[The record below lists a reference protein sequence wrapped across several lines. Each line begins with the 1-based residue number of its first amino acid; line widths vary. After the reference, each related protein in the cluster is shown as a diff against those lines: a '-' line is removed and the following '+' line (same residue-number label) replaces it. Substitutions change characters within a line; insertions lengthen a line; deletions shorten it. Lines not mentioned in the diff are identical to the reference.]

1 MFKKLISSP
10 MGLGETKTGWFYMKD
25 AAKFLKGEVSFE
37 IGKEYVWGKMFLVK
51 IIDIQEPEVKLSF
64 MKFKF

>member
-1 MFKKLISSP
+1 MFRKTISSP
-10 MGLGETKTGWFYMKD
+10 MGLGETKTGWFHMKD
-25 AAKFLKGEVSFE
+25 AAKFLKGEISFE
-37 IGKEYVWGKMFLVK
+37 IGKEFVWEKMFLIK